1 MERDTMDD
9 LQQLWARHTALLERS
24 VAIGE
29 QLLHEQT
36 VRKVRGALVPYVV
49 WRALEAGLGL
59 VLLWATSHVVLRHH
73 TSATYLLLGGAL
85 LLFTLVGTATSA
97 RLALDALRL
106 DYSGPVLRLQE
117 ALERQRRRE
126 FRALKWALLGGTLLW
141 LPALLLPFEA
151 LTGVEVLLHLDP
163 VYVLAN
169 VAFGVVVLILGQVLA
184 YRFVEQPGLG
194 PRAAR
199 IVDALSGR
207 GLRRASA
214 HLAELQ
220 QFGGEESMPAHR

>member
-24 VAIGE
+24 VAVGE
-29 QLLHEQT
+29 RLLHEQT

-49 WRALEAGLGL
+49 WRALETGLGL
-59 VLLWATSHVVLRHH
+59 ALLWATSQVVLLHH

-85 LLFTLVGTATSA
+85 VLFALVLAARSA

-106 DYSGPVLRLQE
+106 DYGGPVLRLQE
-117 ALERQRRRE
+117 ELLRQRRRE

-151 LTGVEVLLHLDP
+151 LTGVAVLLHLDP

-184 YRFVEQPGLG
+184 WRYVERPGIG
-194 PRAAR
+194 PRATR
-199 IVDALSGR
+199 ILDALSGH

-214 HLAELQ
+214 HLAELEK
-220 QFGGEESMPAHR
+220 FAGGDHDTARD